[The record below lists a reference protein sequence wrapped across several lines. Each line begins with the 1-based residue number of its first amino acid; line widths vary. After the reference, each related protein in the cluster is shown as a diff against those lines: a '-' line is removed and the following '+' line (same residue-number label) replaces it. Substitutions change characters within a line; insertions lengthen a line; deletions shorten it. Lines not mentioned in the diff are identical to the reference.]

1 MSALDGTGFV
11 VGEGTG
17 DGNTVVVGSE
27 VSGIVLSDPDG
38 AVIHPAIIT
47 NTTSARETLKIL
59 MNTVDGNILIHL
71 VVNIILFHPFNIFI
85 STLHQTAS
93 SLFSL
98 FLVVFDPKKTHHPQ
112 TVREYERLKSSLYPQ
127 AYKP

>member
-17 DGNTVVVGSE
+17 DANTVVVGSE

-47 NTTSARETLKIL
+47 NTISARETLKIL
-59 MNTVDGNILIHL
+59 MNIVDGNILVHL
-71 VVNIILFHPFNIFI
+71 VL
-85 STLHQTAS
+85 
-93 SLFSL
+93 
-98 FLVVFDPKKTHHPQ
+98 
-112 TVREYERLKSSLYPQ
+112 
-127 AYKP
+127 